1 MFFNRDRGLK
11 APTVKNHGI
20 ESSDLKFYVCI
31 LCFKSASDSLR
42 KWLVYARIVLNSYFV
57 LFVHC
62 DFSFFF
68 TFIFL
73 FKFIAES
80 ILCMYLPLFL
90 LHQVMSQSHCA

>member
-68 TFIFL
+68 LHLYF
-73 FKFIAES
+73 
-80 ILCMYLPLFL
+80 YLNSLQKVF
-90 LHQVMSQSHCA
+90 CACIYLYFCCIK